1 MNKRI
6 LVIDDDQAIRKAFL
20 LALDDTDYT
29 VDVAESGIV
38 GLEKINNREYYL
50 IFLDLKMPV
59 MNGVET
65 LRQIRQHYP
74 KLLVYIVTAFHQEFF
89 HDLKPLAHVGIGFE
103 LLSKPVGIEQIVEV
117 ADAAL
122 KTVGVYK

>member
-1 MNKRI
+1 MNKNI

-20 LALDDTDYT
+20 LALHDTDYI

-38 GLEKINNREYYL
+38 GLEKINNRQYFL
-50 IFLDLKMPV
+50 VFLDLKMPE

-65 LRQIRQHYP
+65 LRQIRKINP
-74 KLLVYIVTAFHQEFF
+74 ELLVYIVTAFHQEFF
-89 HDLKPLAHVGIGFE
+89 NDLKPLASAGIGFE

-122 KTVGVYK
+122 KRTVDA